1 MSRAEQRKHRSH
13 DRRTSKG
20 PDLGLMVAALG
31 TTALGIVLFAA
42 VLVARPDYLRSPKVV
57 VDTRS
62 QSPFVSC
69 LLTDQA
75 GVGRAPASQVWAG
88 MQDAAAET
96 GTRANFLP
104 VIGKAGTGNAAGYLN
119 TLLAQRCNV
128 VAAVG
133 AAPSAAMAAAAAK
146 HPTTRFLVVGAR
158 AQRSTNPVVIAID
171 TARADA
177 RAYVMQ
183 AVRGK

>member
-1 MSRAEQRKHRSH
+1 MNRAKPRSQPTRSG
-13 DRRTSKG
+13 RRRSPASTLPLAG
-20 PDLGLMVAALG
+20 IGMAALG
-31 TTALGIVLFAA
+31 VAVLAA

-57 VDTRS
+57 VDARS

-88 MQDAAAET
+88 IQDAAAAT

-104 VIGKAGTGNAAGYLN
+104 VIGKAGRGNATGYLN

-133 AAPSAAMAAAAAK
+133 TAPSAAVAAVAAM
-146 HPTTRFLVVGAR
+146 HPTTHFLVLGAR
-158 AQRSTNPVVIAID
+158 AQGSANPVVIATS
-171 TARADA
+171 TARSDA
-177 RAYVMQ
+177 RAYVLL
-183 AVRGK
+183 AVRGR